1 MLERPLR
8 YIAII
13 ASAIVLVSFSLFAI
27 DETRAASVQ
36 SRAAIA
42 AQEVT
47 GRDPSAAA
55 AVERLREKRHSAV
68 RERIDDA
75 NDVLTQPFSGLV
87 QHSGSVWM
95 RRTVPSV
102 LALLLFGAGF
112 AFLARFSKGSARPRR
127 GGGGSSSSPR
137 VAGRV

>member
-8 YIAII
+8 YIAVI
-13 ASAIVLVSFSLFAI
+13 ASAIVLVSFSLFAL
-27 DETRAASVQ
+27 DETRSASVQ

-47 GRDPSAAA
+47 GRHPSAAA

-75 NDVLTQPFSGLV
+75 NDILTQPFSGLV
-87 QHSGSVWM
+87 DQSQSVWM
-95 RRTVPSV
+95 RRTVPSA

-112 AFLARFSKGSARPRR
+112 AFLARFSKGSSRPRR
-127 GGGGSSSSPR
+127 GGDSSAPR